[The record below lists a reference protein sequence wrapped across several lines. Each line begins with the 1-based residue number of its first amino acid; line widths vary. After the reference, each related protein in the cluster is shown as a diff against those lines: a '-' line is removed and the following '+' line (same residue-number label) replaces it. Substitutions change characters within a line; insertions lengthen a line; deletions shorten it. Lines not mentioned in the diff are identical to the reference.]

1 VEIHNG
7 VWVGEMMNQ
16 QQIIIFK
23 KAIKTKCRI
32 ISLHTRKPHMMVT
45 MDRYHRKMS
54 DTQELL
60 LRKINLNFNSR
71 IKAVSLEVVVVLKY
85 HNTTSNSK
93 EEISNSMEI

>member
-1 VEIHNG
+1 
-7 VWVGEMMNQ
+7 
-16 QQIIIFK
+16 
-23 KAIKTKCRI
+23 
-32 ISLHTRKPHMMVT
+32 MMVT

-85 HNTTSNSK
+85 HNTMNNSK